1 MFQIILL
8 RMVMMRITL
17 RQLQIFIAIAQSGS
31 TTAAGEV
38 IALSQSAISAS
49 IAELEKALNVQL
61 FDRVGKR
68 LLLNDHGRAM
78 LPQAMAL
85 VNGATSL
92 ENSFNEIAPSIL
104 IIGASLTIGNYLL
117 PTILANYWRAQGIV
131 LGELMPPLQ
140 VVVANTADIVSKVV
154 NFEVDIGL
162 IEGPCNRVDI
172 SVSPW
177 LEDELLLVVAPNH
190 PVLQENGE
198 FISPDRL
205 TKANWLLRERGSGT
219 REALEQALLPY
230 IAQLKSSL
238 EFNDHEAIKQSAV
251 QGLGIACLSRTVVR
265 DMLDAGKLVELK
277 TPFGKLMRR
286 FSLLVHHQ
294 KQVTPGMQHFMN
306 HIFKNQ
312 KDT

>member
-1 MFQIILL
+1 
-8 RMVMMRITL
+8 MVMMRITL

-61 FDRVGKR
+61 FDRVSKR

-162 IEGPCNRVDI
+162 IEGPCNSADI

-198 FISPDRL
+198 FISPVRL

>member
-1 MFQIILL
+1 M
-8 RMVMMRITL
+8 
-17 RQLQIFIAIAQSGS
+17 
-31 TTAAGEV
+31 
-38 IALSQSAISAS
+38 
-49 IAELEKALNVQL
+49 QL

-92 ENSFNEIAPSIL
+92 RNSFNEIAPSIL

-162 IEGPCNRVDI
+162 IEGPCNRADI
-172 SVSPW
+172 SVGPW

-198 FISPDRL
+198 FISPDLL

-219 REALEQALLPY
+219 REALEQALLPH
-230 IAQLKSSL
+230 IAQLK
-238 EFNDHEAIKQSAV
+238 
-251 QGLGIACLSRTVVR
+251 
-265 DMLDAGKLVELK
+265 
-277 TPFGKLMRR
+277 
-286 FSLLVHHQ
+286 
-294 KQVTPGMQHFMN
+294 
-306 HIFKNQ
+306 
-312 KDT
+312 

>member
-1 MFQIILL
+1 
-8 RMVMMRITL
+8 MMRITL

-162 IEGPCNRVDI
+162 IEGPCNRADI

>member
-1 MFQIILL
+1 
-8 RMVMMRITL
+8 MMRITL

-312 KDT
+312 KILETTIYIIFE

>member
-1 MFQIILL
+1 
-8 RMVMMRITL
+8 MMRITL

-61 FDRVGKR
+61 FDRVSKR

-162 IEGPCNRVDI
+162 IEGPCNRADI

-286 FSLLVHHQ
+286 FSLMVHHQ

>member
-92 ENSFNEIAPSIL
+92 ENSYNEIAPSIL

>member
-1 MFQIILL
+1 
-8 RMVMMRITL
+8 MRITL

-31 TTAAGEV
+31 TTAAAEV

-117 PTILANYWRAQGIV
+117 PTILANYWRAQGVV
-131 LGELMPPLQ
+131 LGEVMPPLQ
-140 VVVANTADIVSKVV
+140 VVVANTADIVSKVA

-162 IEGPCNRVDI
+162 IEGPCNRADI
-172 SVSPW
+172 AVTPW

-190 PVLQENGE
+190 PVLQDNGE
-198 FISPDRL
+198 FISPEKL

-219 REALEQALLPY
+219 REALEQALLPH

-277 TPFGKLMRR
+277 TPFGKLLRR
-286 FSLLVHHQ
+286 FSLLAHHQ
-294 KQVTPGMQHFMN
+294 KQVTPGMQHFMD
-306 HIFKNQ
+306 HVFKINML
-312 KDT
+312 D

>member
-1 MFQIILL
+1 LFQIILL

-162 IEGPCNRVDI
+162 IEGPCNRADI

-198 FISPDRL
+198 FISPDLL

-219 REALEQALLPY
+219 REALEQALLPH

-277 TPFGKLMRR
+277 TPFGKLVRR

>member
-1 MFQIILL
+1 LFQIILL

-61 FDRVGKR
+61 FDRVSKR

-162 IEGPCNRVDI
+162 IEGPCNSADI

-198 FISPDRL
+198 FISPVRL

>member
-1 MFQIILL
+1 
-8 RMVMMRITL
+8 MMRITL

-68 LLLNDHGRAM
+68 LLFNDHGRAM

-162 IEGPCNRVDI
+162 IEGPCNRADI

-219 REALEQALLPY
+219 REALEQALLPH

-251 QGLGIACLSRTVVR
+251 QGLGIACLSRTVVK

-277 TPFGKLMRR
+277 TPFGKLTRR
-286 FSLLVHHQ
+286 FSLMVHHQ

>member
-1 MFQIILL
+1 
-8 RMVMMRITL
+8 MVMMRITL

-61 FDRVGKR
+61 FDRVSKR

-162 IEGPCNRVDI
+162 IEGPCNRADI

-198 FISPDRL
+198 FISPVRL

>member
-1 MFQIILL
+1 
-8 RMVMMRITL
+8 MRITL

-68 LLLNDHGRAM
+68 LLLNDHGRAL

-92 ENSFNEIAPSIL
+92 ESSFNAIAPSIL

-131 LGELMPPLQ
+131 LGEVMPPLQ
-140 VVVANTADIVSKVV
+140 VVVANTADIVSKVA

-162 IEGPCNRVDI
+162 IEGPCNRADI

-190 PVLQENGE
+190 PVLQENRK

-219 REALEQALLPY
+219 REALEQALLPH

-238 EFNDHEAIKQSAV
+238 EFNDHEAIKQSAI
-251 QGLGIACLSRTVVR
+251 QGLGIACLSRAVVT

-277 TPFGKLMRR
+277 TPFGKLVRR

-294 KQVTPGMQHFMN
+294 KQVTPGMQHFMS
-306 HIFKNQ
+306 HVFKNQ
-312 KDT
+312 

>member
-1 MFQIILL
+1 
-8 RMVMMRITL
+8 MMRITL

-140 VVVANTADIVSKVV
+140 VIVANTADIVSKVV

-162 IEGPCNRVDI
+162 IEGPCNRADI

-198 FISPDRL
+198 YISPDRL
-205 TKANWLLRERGSGT
+205 TKANWLLRERSSGT
-219 REALEQALLPY
+219 REALEQALLPH

>member
-1 MFQIILL
+1 
-8 RMVMMRITL
+8 MMRITL
-17 RQLQIFIAIAQSGS
+17 RQLEIFIAIAQSGS

-61 FDRVGKR
+61 FDRVSKR

-162 IEGPCNRVDI
+162 IEGPCNRADI

-198 FISPDRL
+198 FISPVRL

-219 REALEQALLPY
+219 REALEQALLPH

>member
-1 MFQIILL
+1 
-8 RMVMMRITL
+8 MMRITL

-61 FDRVGKR
+61 FDRVSKR

-117 PTILANYWRAQGIV
+117 PTIIANYWRAQGIV

-162 IEGPCNRVDI
+162 IEGPCNRADI

-198 FISPDRL
+198 FISPVRL

-219 REALEQALLPY
+219 REALEQALLPH

-277 TPFGKLMRR
+277 TPFGKLVRR

>member
-162 IEGPCNRVDI
+162 IEGPCNRADI

>member
-1 MFQIILL
+1 
-8 RMVMMRITL
+8 MMRITL
-17 RQLQIFIAIAQSGS
+17 RQLEIFIAIAQSGS

-162 IEGPCNRVDI
+162 IEGPCNRADI

-286 FSLLVHHQ
+286 FSLMVHHQ

>member
-1 MFQIILL
+1 
-8 RMVMMRITL
+8 MMRITL

-162 IEGPCNRVDI
+162 IEGPCNRADI

-198 FISPDRL
+198 FISPVRL

-219 REALEQALLPY
+219 REALEQALLPH